1 MGIWFL
7 FEYKTRT
14 RKLSVTAFPGFS
26 ALHVSLGYSG
36 FAMHAS
42 PADHAQTFVWSYVF
56 GPFLAFL
63 PARLRAKWFASRP
76 IDWRR
81 ATILSGILQLILTPI
96 VLLLW
101 MVLGISRLGASTG
114 IGGGAGPVQTFYVFL
129 LDLNP
134 ITWLILYQLVEGFAR
149 IFAASLL
156 DETPGTFVLFALD
169 QFHLLLNRKFGPP
182 QALVADLVTRDDA
195 RADWQLKIESSRA
208 KRDWNVGRLLRY
220 NEHYYRIESSLQES
234 GARPHVFLLRSLAAG
249 VPSYS
254 VILYSPETAD
264 APHPAFSPQNS

>member
-1 MGIWFL
+1 MRASAADH
-7 FEYKTRT
+7 TRT
-14 RKLSVTAFPGFS
+14 FLWTYA
-26 ALHVSLGYSG
+26 
-36 FAMHAS
+36 
-42 PADHAQTFVWSYVF
+42 F

-63 PARLRAKWFASRP
+63 PTRLRAKWFASRP

-81 ATILSGILQLILTPI
+81 ATILSGILQVLLTPI

-101 MVLGISRLGASTG
+101 MIMGISRLSVSTG

-156 DETPGTFVLFALD
+156 DEAPGTFIPFALD
-169 QFHLLLNRKFGPP
+169 QFHLFLNRKFGPP
-182 QALVADLVTRDDA
+182 QVLVGDLVTRDDA
-195 RADWQLKIESSRA
+195 RAEWQLKIESSRA

-220 NEHYYRIESSLQES
+220 ENRYYRIESAAQQS
-234 GARPHVFLLRSLAAG
+234 GARPHAFLLRSLAAG

-254 VILYSPETAD
+254 VILYSPETAE
-264 APHPAFSPQNS
+264 AAHPALSPQNS

>member
-1 MGIWFL
+1 M
-7 FEYKTRT
+7 
-14 RKLSVTAFPGFS
+14 S
-26 ALHVSLGYSG
+26 YSG
-36 FAMHAS
+36 IVMRAA
-42 PADHAQTFVWSYVF
+42 PADHAQTFVWTYVF

-63 PARLRAKWFASRP
+63 PARLRAKWFGSRP

-81 ATILSGILQLILTPI
+81 ATIISGILQLLLTPI

-101 MVLGISRLGASTG
+101 MVMGISRLGASTG
-114 IGGGAGPVQTFYVFL
+114 IGGSAGPVQTFYVFL

-156 DETPGTFVLFALD
+156 DETPGTFILFALD
-169 QFHLLLNRKFGPP
+169 QFHLYLNRKFGPP
-182 QALVADLVTRDDA
+182 QVLVSDLVTRDDA
-195 RADWQLKIESSRA
+195 RTDWQLKIESSRA
-208 KRDWNVGRLLRY
+208 KRDWSVGRLLRY
-220 NEHYYRIESSLQES
+220 ENRYYRIESCAQQS
-234 GARPHVFLLRSLAAG
+234 GARPHAFLLRSLAAG

-254 VILYSPETAD
+254 VILYSPESAD